1 MNTTRTQQHGCDSS
15 SPTDKSPTGTWTT
28 GPSPKSPPPTS
39 GDTPNI
45 IGSAAS
51 QAGPSH
57 FGLLDGLT
65 TALSGLLASLASP
78 SAPQES
84 SSEPTTNDTSPP
96 SSLNSSASAALQE
109 SLESRLLQ
117 NLHGISGS
125 PEYVWS
131 LKRWDTPSGPSIFAL
146 RARAR
151 SEKDGLCV
159 AIRPLGSASSS
170 DHPTSDNGFTGSRI
184 AGWITPVAADAS
196 GGPRDPNKRLKD
208 DRQTRNPLNMGNYK
222 LDLKDQVGMVGWPTT
237 TVGDS
242 RSARNS
248 TAKRNK
254 IPPSGIHQ
262 GGTLTDAVTRYT
274 PLTGYPTPCAGDTK
288 WMCSQYRTAEKR
300 KESGKQMY
308 LEAMLHMNFSPAE
321 TARPA
326 ALNPAFSR
334 WLQAYPVEWCQ
345 AAIRAHRSMPTTR
358 RKRGT

>member
-15 SPTDKSPTGTWTT
+15 SPTDRSPTAMWTT

-57 FGLLDGLT
+57 SGLLDGLT

-84 SSEPTTNDTSPP
+84 SSEPTMSDTSPP

-170 DHPTSDNGFTGSRI
+170 DHPTSDNGFTG
-184 AGWITPVAADAS
+184 
-196 GGPRDPNKRLKD
+196 
-208 DRQTRNPLNMGNYK
+208 
-222 LDLKDQVGMVGWPTT
+222 WPTPDANAMNL
-237 TVGDS
+237 GES
-242 RSARNS
+242 LESFQARQS
-248 TAKRNK
+248 VLKAKHGNGNGAGMP
-254 IPPSGIHQ
+254 IAIACQLAPLSGW
-262 GGTLTDAVTRYT
+262 
-274 PLTGYPTPCAGDTK
+274 PTPCAGDEK
-288 WMCSQYRTAEKR
+288 WRCSTPEAADRR
-300 KESGKQMY
+300 SESGKQMS
-308 LEAMLHMNFSPAE
+308 LEVVAHITGWFTPAARDWKDTSGMSATGVNPDGSIRNRLDQLGRQVGLCSPAE

-358 RKRGT
+358 RKRGA